1 MSVIRRDKGVRRK
14 RPVLADPQTSQVVG
28 ELTDDLEFIN
38 SRIEPLL
45 RKTVRNQTYTEPMQL
60 ALPYRPEGIVLVRLI
75 QARSPESSPV
85 LSGSMV
91 EWMWRAAAAG
101 SYAEIRSIDGLSPSD
116 TRWDFTFYIFGRR
129 TAESV

>member
-75 QARSPESSPV
+75 QARSP
-85 LSGSMV
+85 SGQPWPGV
-91 EWMWRAAAAG
+91 RVGQPETRGRAGGALVAVRRRRAAHGPRSTASAG
-101 SYAEIRSIDGLSPSD
+101 RSPA
-116 TRWDFTFYIFGRR
+116 RR
-129 TAESV
+129 G